1 MRYYI
6 CTLYTRGEGEGL
18 RLDVGARSP
27 MAAFRLLER
36 KGLLPPED
44 EVVRLEIRDDGPL
57 LRQPDHMEEEQ

>member
-1 MRYYI
+1 
-6 CTLYTRGEGEGL
+6 
-18 RLDVGARSP
+18 